1 MQFMIAFATFVPF
14 FNYAFDTRHTH
25 VIDYKFVSQQ
35 KRILLKMDNYDYVY
49 QQSDIYGNHS
59 STLLFSFEKL
69 LTYLKRELL
78 SHLDMKIFSI
88 KKIKKTKMSY
98 SKYSSEYHPASFSST
113 YFLGIH

>member
-35 KRILLKMDNYDYVY
+35 KRILRSGPEYEDFFL
-49 QQSDIYGNHS
+49 S
-59 STLLFSFEKL
+59 
-69 LTYLKRELL
+69 KR
-78 SHLDMKIFSI
+78 FT
-88 KKIKKTKMSY
+88 KTKMSY
-98 SKYSSEYHPASFSST
+98 SKYSTEYHPASFSST

>member
-1 MQFMIAFATFVPF
+1 MQLMIAFATFVPF
-14 FNYAFDTRHTH
+14 CYYACDTRHTH

-35 KRILLKMDNYDYVY
+35 KIKMDNYDYVY

-69 LTYLKRELL
+69 LAGLKRELL